1 MRLMH
6 YNFEIQ
12 YTPGKDI
19 IAADY
24 LSRAPQPIGS
34 TEESDITS
42 ECEAHVLGVL
52 ELSDLSDLTITK
64 LIQGQ
69 RSDETCK
76 KLQKLIMNGW
86 SNKKILDNDV
96 KRIINSK
103 IR

>member
-12 YTPGKDI
+12 YTPRKDI
-19 IAADY
+19 IALDY
-24 LSRAPQPIGS
+24 LSQTSQPFNS

-42 ECEAHVLGVL
+42 KCEVHVCGVW
-52 ELSDLSDLTITK
+52 ELSDLSDLTIIN

-76 KLQKLIMNGW
+76 KLQKQIM
-86 SNKKILDNDV
+86 DD
-96 KRIINSK
+96 
-103 IR
+103 